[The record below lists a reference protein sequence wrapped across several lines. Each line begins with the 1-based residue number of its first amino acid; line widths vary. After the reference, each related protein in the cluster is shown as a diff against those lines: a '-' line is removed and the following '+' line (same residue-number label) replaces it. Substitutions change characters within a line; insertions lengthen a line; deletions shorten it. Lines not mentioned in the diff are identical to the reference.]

1 MTALVT
7 ITGVLGAVNAALLA
21 LGRALG
27 ATALAVMVAIILAQ
41 VFFRYV
47 LGSALAWP
55 EEAARFLM
63 LWIVGLMAPTA
74 FRRGG
79 FVSIEVIRRLLPRGV
94 AAVLNLC
101 LLALSLLILVAAL
114 RIGWAEVTGLGG
126 RFATDSLKVPAS
138 FDFSQWAKVP
148 KAWMMASL
156 VVGCA
161 LLISVCVELMLRNL
175 ADLFGA
181 GDRLAPIP
189 DSVSLG
195 AE

>member
-1 MTALVT
+1 MTPLVAMAR
-7 ITGVLGAVNAALLA
+7 GLGAVNAALLA
-21 LGRALG
+21 LGRATG
-27 ATALAVMVAIILAQ
+27 ATALALMVAIILAQ

-79 FVSIEVIRRLLPRGV
+79 FVAIEVLTRLLPRRAG
-94 AAVLNLC
+94 AVLNL
-101 LLALSLLILVAAL
+101 LLLGLSLLILVAAL
-114 RIGWAEVTGLGG
+114 RIGWSEVTGLGG
-126 RFATDSLKVPAS
+126 RFSTDSLNVPAS
-138 FDFSQWAKVP
+138 LDFSQWVKVP

-156 VVGCA
+156 VVGA
-161 LLISVCVELMLRNL
+161 VLLISVAVELVLRNL
-175 ADLFGA
+175 AELLGA
-181 GDRLAPIP
+181 GDRLPPIP
-189 DSVSLG
+189 HSVSLG